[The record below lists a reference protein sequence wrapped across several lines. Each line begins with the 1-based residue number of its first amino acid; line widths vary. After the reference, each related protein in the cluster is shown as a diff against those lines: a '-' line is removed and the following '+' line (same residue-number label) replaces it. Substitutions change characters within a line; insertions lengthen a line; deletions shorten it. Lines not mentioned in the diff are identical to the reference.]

1 MVGWRS
7 GLLLVVI
14 VAGGCGGDSS
24 SVVPSPTSVPGVD
37 SVSTTVETVSDSG
50 VVEEPSGARPEAVED
65 TEDAPPA
72 ADMEDATP
80 IEDAPDLELEEA
92 VEAED
97 SESVEDAPTVPDVED
112 AEDVE
117 QPEEPTRVVAE
128 FWRHGLEAEA
138 LDLIDP
144 WSVDADEWG
153 KRRENFGNR
162 EQIFY
167 MFFWFQ
173 DPEGDIDAEVEALS
187 GALNIVRSKLELSST
202 IYRPVRYDLRWA
214 EYPVEAS
221 VIGYYPLGEKRILNT
236 SFDGR
241 LWKADTTVYTPSDS
255 TDAGVGGAIPPG
267 PPIRPTTPFAEPR
280 WPDTAQALGRDC
292 APVEELWPGNAAP
305 VTDQCTLDAID
316 TALQYAWSSPSEL
329 RQRAIRDGHVLTDL
343 FTRFDS
349 LDEINPF
356 LTAWYGEEGRSRITV
371 NVRDM
376 RWAGN
381 WPGASMIY
389 LEYQLAWAD
398 REMTDEERQG
408 GIHFYTLA
416 AERGYG
422 RPELLRGEFDLAN
435 DRFYDS
441 ALMVRAADGTWGLS
455 YRTFCRFA
463 EIIIT
468 LEQPRYL
475 CPDDPNPH
483 FPDSP
488 IYDKNIYSPKNPR
501 YYSDPREK
509 APNTPLHDG
518 GTPRDN
524 TIYVGVPPS

>member
-1 MVGWRS
+1 MKNWKTA
-7 GLLLVVI
+7 LAA
-14 VAGGCGGDSS
+14 VAILAAACGGDPTTTATPEPEVNIERPAVNTSTAPTTS
-24 SVVPSPTSVPGVD
+24 AQEVSEPEAPSTNTPTDPEAEATTD
-37 SVSTTVETVSDSG
+37 TTVEETAPLVEG
-50 VVEEPSGARPEAVED
+50 VVPVEEAPERD
-65 TEDAPPA
+65 TEETTPA
-72 ADMEDATP
+72 
-80 IEDAPDLELEEA
+80 
-92 VEAED
+92 
-97 SESVEDAPTVPDVED
+97 PDVENI
-112 AEDVE
+112 E
-117 QPEEPTRVVAE
+117 QPEEPARVVAE

-173 DPEGDIDAEVEALS
+173 DSEGDIDAEVGALS

-214 EYPVEAS
+214 EHPVEAS

-316 TALQYAWSSPSEL
+316 TALRYAWSSPSDL
-329 RQRAIRDGHVLTDL
+329 AQRAIRDGHVLTDL
-343 FTRFDS
+343 FARFDS

-356 LTAWYGEEGRSRITV
+356 LGAWRDEEGRSRITV
-371 NVRDM
+371 NVRNM

-408 GIHFYTLA
+408 GIRYYTLG

-422 RPELLRGEFDLAN
+422 RPELLRGEFDLAR

-441 ALMVRAADGTWGLS
+441 ALMVRSADGTWRLS
-455 YRTFCRFA
+455 YRTFCRYA
-463 EIIIT
+463 QIAIT

-509 APNTPLHDG
+509 APNTPYHDG
-518 GTPRDN
+518 GTPRYN